1 MQLLVKELKDVVDN
15 WKPVGVALGVP
26 VRKLNTIKLD
36 DPHGGVE
43 NWKIK
48 MFDIWLQYKPD
59 ASWKDVVEALDENDY
74 YDLAEKLWEKHL
86 PDQTKEGNMQLMEKH
101 IMMFDD

>member
-1 MQLLVKELKDVVDN
+1 MKELKDVVDN
-15 WKPVGVALGVP
+15 WKLVGVALGVP

-43 NWKIK
+43 NWKLK

-59 ASWKDVVEALDENDY
+59 ASWKDVVQVLEENDY
-74 YDLAEKLWEKHL
+74 KDLAATLWEKYL
-86 PDQTKEGNMQLMEKH
+86 PKEGDGKAQITDLSTLQES
-101 IMMFDD
+101 I